1 MSCNTIKGSLSQESF
16 REVIEGFIRSLD
28 RDTTQYKFAKRYGLL
43 QEKEVV
49 VRFYFEE
56 IG

>member
-16 REVIEGFIRSLD
+16 RKVIGGFIRSLD
-28 RDTTQYKFAKRYGLL
+28 RDSTQYKSANRYGLL
-43 QEKEVV
+43 QGKEVV